1 MDLEDQSGIK
11 RIADNYPHEDIVVL
25 LGTPNAESAGITAET
40 VTTGDPTF
48 AGPLGGVSLGLSV
61 YHILEPEVRQEIDP
75 DVYTTQVG
83 VMELVLDAPA
93 IIAEMKRYRPA

>member
-11 RIADNYPHEDIVVL
+11 RVADKYAHEDIVVL

-75 DVYTTQVG
+75 EVYNTQVG
-83 VMELVLDAPA
+83 VMEFVLDSPG
-93 IIAEMKRYRPA
+93 IIAEMKKYRPA